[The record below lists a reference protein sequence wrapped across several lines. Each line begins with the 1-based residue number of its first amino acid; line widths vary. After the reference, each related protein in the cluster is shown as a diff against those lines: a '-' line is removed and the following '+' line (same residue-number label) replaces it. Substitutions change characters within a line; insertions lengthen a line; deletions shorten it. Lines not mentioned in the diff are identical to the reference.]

1 LQVDQHGA
9 KPAEREHE
17 AALRLIEA
25 AESDK
30 CHACG
35 TMHSVVLML
44 EDEPAAQR
52 SGGELAAALETGRG
66 SLARV
71 EINCRGCEPCLS
83 MAALK
88 AARGMTG

>member
-1 LQVDQHGA
+1 MRIDGSN
-9 KPAEREHE
+9 PAEREHE
-17 AALRLIEA
+17 AALRLTEA

-30 CHACG
+30 CPACG

-44 EDEPAAQR
+44 EDDPAAAVA
-52 SGGELAAALETGRG
+52 GGELATALDAGRR

-83 MAALK
+83 MAELK
-88 AARGMTG
+88 AARGMVG